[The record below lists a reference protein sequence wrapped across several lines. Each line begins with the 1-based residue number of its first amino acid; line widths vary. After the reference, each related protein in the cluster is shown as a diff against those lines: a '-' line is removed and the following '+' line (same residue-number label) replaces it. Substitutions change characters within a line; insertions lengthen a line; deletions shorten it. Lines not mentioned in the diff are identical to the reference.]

1 MLGVVTPLVEHFI
14 GVEVAIGGG
23 GGGGGGGT
31 VVIMGVGVMGGIVLG
46 KEGTIYIVV

>member
-1 MLGVVTPLVEHFI
+1 MLGVVTPFVEHFI

-23 GGGGGGGT
+23 GGGGGA

-46 KEGTIYIVV
+46 KEGTMYIVV

>member
-23 GGGGGGGT
+23 GGGGGA

-46 KEGTIYIVV
+46 KEGTMYIVV